1 MYSLWDNRK
10 SLKVQY
16 ICLFSNSGTIMATL
30 EWLDMALLLLNIG
43 NTVDWYIMVG
53 KNLGLIVNYE

>member
-1 MYSLWDNRK
+1 
-10 SLKVQY
+10 
-16 ICLFSNSGTIMATL
+16 MATL